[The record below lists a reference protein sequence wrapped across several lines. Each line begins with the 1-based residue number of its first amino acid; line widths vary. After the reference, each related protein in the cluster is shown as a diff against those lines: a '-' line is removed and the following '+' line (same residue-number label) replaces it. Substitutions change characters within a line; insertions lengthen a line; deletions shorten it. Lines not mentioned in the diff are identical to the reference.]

1 MKIGEKITKLR
12 KNANITQEELADLL
26 NVSRQS
32 ISRWEL
38 EISFP
43 ETDKLIKLSKIL
55 NCSIDY
61 LLNDN
66 YQIENQSFNL
76 NNGCISIDD
85 IYNFI
90 KECGHFFLATINN
103 NLPSIRPFGLILK
116 ENNHLYVATD
126 SSKDVFDEICKDNN
140 VQIVSYNASN
150 HRWIRINGKLILE
163 TLSFVRKKLIENYP
177 FIVQKYSESNIDKLS
192 IFRIEIKDISIH

>member
-1 MKIGEKITKLR
+1 MNIGEKITKLR
-12 KNANITQEELADLL
+12 KNSNITQKELADLL

-38 EISFP
+38 GVSYP

-66 YQIENQSFNL
+66 HQISNGFVSL
-76 NNGCISIDD
+76 NNDNVSLDD

-90 KECGHFFLATINN
+90 RECGHFFLATINN
-103 NLPSIRPFGLILK
+103 NHPSIRPFGLILK
-116 ENNHLYVATD
+116 EGNHLYIATD
-126 SSKDVFDEICKDNN
+126 SSKDVFDEICKDNHI
-140 VQIVSYNASN
+140 QIVSYNNSN
-150 HRWIRINGKLILE
+150 HRWIRINGKLIME
-163 TLSFVRKKLIENYP
+163 TLGFVRKKLIESYP
-177 FIVQKYSESNIDKLS
+177 FLTQRYNESSINKLS
-192 IFRIEIKDISIH
+192 IFRIDIKNVSIH

>member
-1 MKIGEKITKLR
+1 MNIGEKITKLR

-38 EISFP
+38 GITFP
-43 ETDKLIKLSKIL
+43 ETDKLIKLSKVL

-61 LLNDN
+61 LLDDN
-66 YQIENQSFNL
+66 YQINNKTFSL
-76 NNGCISIDD
+76 NNSSISLDD

-90 KECGHFFLATINN
+90 KECGNFFLATINN

-116 ENNHLYVATD
+116 ENNHLYIATD
-126 SSKDVFDEICKDNN
+126 NNKDVFDEICKDSHI
-140 VQIVSYNASN
+140 QIVSYNNSN
-150 HRWIRINGKLILE
+150 HRWIRINGKAILE
-163 TLSFVRKKLIENYP
+163 TLSFIRKKLIENYP
-177 FIVQKYSESNIDKLS
+177 FLTQKYNNENASKLS
-192 IFRIEIKDISIH
+192 IFRIEIKDVTVH

>member
-1 MKIGEKITKLR
+1 MNIGEKITKLR
-12 KNANITQEELADLL
+12 KNSNITQKELADLL

-38 EISFP
+38 GVSYP

-66 YQIENQSFNL
+66 HQISNGFVSL
-76 NNGCISIDD
+76 NNDNVSLDD

-90 KECGHFFLATINN
+90 RECGHFFLATINN
-103 NLPSIRPFGLILK
+103 NHPSIRPFGLILK
-116 ENNHLYVATD
+116 EGNHLYIATD
-126 SSKDVFDEICKDNN
+126 SSKDVFDEICKDNHI
-140 VQIVSYNASN
+140 QIVSYNNSN
-150 HRWIRINGKLILE
+150 HRWIRINGKLIME
-163 TLSFVRKKLIENYP
+163 TLGFVRKKLIESYP
-177 FIVQKYSESNIDKLS
+177 FLTQRYNESSINKLS
-192 IFRIEIKDISIH
+192 IFRIDIKDVSIH

>member
-1 MKIGEKITKLR
+1 MNIGEKITKLR
-12 KNANITQEELADLL
+12 KNSNITQKELADLL

-38 EISFP
+38 GVSYP

-66 YQIENQSFNL
+66 HQISNGFVSL
-76 NNGCISIDD
+76 NNDNVSLDD

-90 KECGHFFLATINN
+90 RECGHFFLATINN
-103 NLPSIRPFGLILK
+103 NHPSIRPFGLILK
-116 ENNHLYVATD
+116 EGNHLYIATD
-126 SSKDVFDEICKDNN
+126 SSKDVFDEICKDNHI
-140 VQIVSYNASN
+140 QIVSYNNSN
-150 HRWIRINGKLILE
+150 HRWIRINGKLIME
-163 TLSFVRKKLIENYP
+163 TLGFVRKKLIESYP
-177 FIVQKYSESNIDKLS
+177 FLTQRYNESSINKLA
-192 IFRIEIKDISIH
+192 IFRIDIKNVSIH